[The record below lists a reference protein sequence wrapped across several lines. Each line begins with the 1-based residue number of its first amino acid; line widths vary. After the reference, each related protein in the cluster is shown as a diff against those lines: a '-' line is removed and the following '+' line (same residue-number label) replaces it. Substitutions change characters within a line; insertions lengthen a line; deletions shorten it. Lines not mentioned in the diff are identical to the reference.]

1 MYFSVL
7 IVILYVIYWIIQN
20 WKLIKLD
27 IREPIE
33 YPMGIRQTFSVYK
46 LKRFK
51 FITEHCLMYPEILK
65 VWFGP
70 KMLLLIHKPELIQK
84 VLMSSSCLEKWNF
97 FYGLMERDYGL
108 IAAKFITWRDH
119 RKFFNYS
126 FNLKVLRSFIPTF
139 LEHSDWM
146 CKDLVEET
154 QDFDF
159 LPYCKKISFD
169 ILCSTSLGTD
179 MKDFSQQPLYS
190 KILEAFEITEE
201 AMNEKFRLPF
211 LYPKTIFKLTNTFKK
226 ERKNQRILEEF
237 QNDIIERRRKVIQTM
252 QSNNTINGDTRNI
265 LIDHIILNEEKF
277 TSEQIKDHILTFVS
291 GYETWANGLAH
302 TILLLAMHPE
312 VQDKCID
319 EINRVFTSDDI
330 ELNYESFNELQ
341 YFDLV
346 QKESFRLLPTVPM
359 VLRQTVE
366 DFEIQPGVVI
376 PKDVNVLINFFAL
389 HRQPEI
395 WGENADKFDPDNFLP
410 ENAAKRHP
418 FSFLP
423 FSAGQRNCIAYRYSM
438 LSLKITV
445 VKLLQAFKFSTSMQM
460 KDLRF
465 KSYISLKLCTPH
477 LLRIEK
483 RSKTS

>member
-1 MYFSVL
+1 
-7 IVILYVIYWIIQN
+7 
-20 WKLIKLD
+20 
-27 IREPIE
+27 
-33 YPMGIRQTFSVYK
+33 
-46 LKRFK
+46 
-51 FITEHCLMYPEILK
+51 MYPEILK

-70 KMLLLIHKPELIQK
+70 KMLLIIHKPELIQK

-108 IAAKFITWRDH
+108 ISAKFINWRDH

-126 FNLKVLRSFIPTF
+126 FNLKVLQSFIPTF
-139 LEHSDWM
+139 IEHSDWM
-146 CKDLVEET
+146 CKDLVKET
-154 QDFDF
+154 KDFDF
-159 LPYCKKISFD
+159 LPFCKKISFD

-190 KILEAFEITEE
+190 KILEAYEITEE
-201 AMNEKFRLPF
+201 AMNTKFRLPF
-211 LYPKTIFKLTNTFKK
+211 LYPQTLYKLTKTFKN
-226 ERKNQRILEEF
+226 ERKNQRILAEF

-252 QSNNTINGDTRNI
+252 QSNNEINSETRNI
-265 LIDHIILNEEKF
+265 LIDNIILNEEKF
-277 TSEQIKDHILTFVS
+277 TPEEINDHILTFVS

-312 VQDKCID
+312 VQEKCVD
-319 EINRVFTSDDI
+319 EINSVFTADDI
-330 ELNYESFNELQ
+330 ELDYESLTELP
-341 YFDLV
+341 YFDRV
-346 QKESFRLLPTVPM
+346 QKEAFRLLPTVPM
-359 VLRQTVE
+359 VLRQTLE
-366 DFEIQPGVVI
+366 EFEIQPGVVI

-418 FSFLP
+418 FSFIP
-423 FSAGQRNCIAYRYSM
+423 FSAGQRNCIAYRYTM

-445 VKLLQAFKFSTSMQM
+445 VKLLKAFKLSTDMQL

-465 KSYISLKLCTPH
+465 KSYISLKLCSPH
-477 LLRIEK
+477 LLRIER
-483 RSKTS
+483 RSKT